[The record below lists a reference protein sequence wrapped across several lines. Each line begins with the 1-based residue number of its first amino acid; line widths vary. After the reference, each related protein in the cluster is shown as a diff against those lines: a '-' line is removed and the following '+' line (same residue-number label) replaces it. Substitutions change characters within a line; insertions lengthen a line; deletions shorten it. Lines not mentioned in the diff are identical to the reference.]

1 MNGMHKDEEKRETTT
16 TTTTT
21 NMAVFRFTFTT
32 HEHGQIFFIFRTMVF
47 G

>member
-1 MNGMHKDEEKRETTT
+1 MECAARRREGGREIETTM
-16 TTTTT
+16 T
-21 NMAVFRFTFTT
+21 NMAIFRFTFTT